1 MTRLLAVA
9 ALAVTLPFASLAQDE
24 HAQLRETVAASSV
37 VIDSKVDVAA
47 LTDDQ
52 VTQIHAIITEGDAS
66 DDEKM
71 QRVKE
76 IAGTN

>member
-37 VIDSKVDVAA
+37 VIDSNVNVAA
-47 LTDDQ
+47 LTDEQ
-52 VTQIHAIITEGDAS
+52 VTQIHAVVTDGDSS
-66 DDEKM
+66 DEEKM

>member
-1 MTRLLAVA
+1 MTRLLAAA
-9 ALAVTLPFASLAQDE
+9 ALAVTLPFAAFAQDE

-66 DDEKM
+66 DEEKM

>member
-9 ALAVTLPFASLAQDE
+9 ALAVTLPFAAVAQDDT
-24 HAQLRETVAASSV
+24 AQLRETVAGSNV
-37 VIDSKVDVAA
+37 VIDSRVDVAA

-52 VTQIHAIITEGDAS
+52 VTQIHAVVTDGDSS
-66 DDEKM
+66 DEDKM